1 MDAIALIGIV
11 AIIIGYLNLFL
22 LLKKDKPIINIYNQM
37 PGLTKYDIA
46 SGTASNANGT
56 TTEVPIETSI
66 NIKDLNSTDS
76 LQSEHLSTD
85 SDVSEFTKKIKDFRG
100 T

>member
-37 PGLTKYDIA
+37 PGLTKYDVV
-46 SGTASNANGT
+46 SGTASNTHGT
-56 TTEVPIETSI
+56 TTEVPIDSI
-66 NIKDLNSTDS
+66 VTIKDIKGDINLDSEKIST
-76 LQSEHLSTD
+76 
-85 SDVSEFTKKIKDFRG
+85 SDVSEITEKIKYMRNK
-100 T
+100 